1 MEAHVAYTCK
11 QILGLC
17 HSPPRMEYQVKVE
30 KNLKRKKNFHT
41 RVDND
46 GLKSLSRVYV
56 KRKSCYEEG
65 DVT

>member
-30 KNLKRKKNFHT
+30 KKPKQGKNFHT

-56 KRKSCYEEG
+56 KHKSCYEEG

>member
-17 HSPPRMEYQVKVE
+17 HSPPRMEYQVKAE
-30 KNLKRKKNFHT
+30 KNLKRKKIHT
-41 RVDND
+41 RVDSD
-46 GLKSLSRVYV
+46 RLKSLSRVYV

>member
-17 HSPPRMEYQVKVE
+17 HSPPQMEYQVKVE
-30 KNLKRKKNFHT
+30 KNHKRKKVHT

-56 KRKSCYEEG
+56 KRRSCNEEG

>member
-11 QILGLC
+11 QNLGLC
-17 HSPPRMEYQVKVE
+17 HSPPQMEYQVKVE
-30 KNLKRKKNFHT
+30 KTLRGKKIHT
-41 RVDND
+41 RVDNN

-56 KRKSCYEEG
+56 KHKSCYEEG

>member
-1 MEAHVAYTCK
+1 MSLAPTNGVSGK
-11 QILGLC
+11 SG
-17 HSPPRMEYQVKVE
+17 
-30 KNLKRKKNFHT
+30 KKTLSGKKIHT